1 ITGRLSLMGWDLA
14 EDRPPE
20 SVHAET
26 EGVPRRVEEHPEG
39 CAGLVRM
46 LGRAEIEHR
55 RLGGV
60 EVVDDHIEMHLLGHL
75 LTRPPRRGIVLH
87 LLEGDALAVVRADLS
102 PVGGD
107 VDLPIQHRAVEP
119 RESAR
124 IGTVDDEAWEACDSH
139 ASHGM
144 RRYRQLRGGVR
155 DLPEVRFPRLAR
167 LRSAG
172 GPGLSRRA
180 PRCWNGRWTG
190 PGRPRRRGCSGRR
203 RAGATATMQR
213 AA

>member
-1 ITGRLSLMGWDLA
+1 MLPTPTPSAARLANRYHRAPITDGWDLA

-26 EGVPRRVEEHPEG
+26 EGVPRRVEEYPEG

-144 RRYRQLRGGVR
+144 RRYRQPAPGRRPRPAAGTDNRRPEGTRDRRPVPVAPSCGPGVR
-155 DLPEVRFPRLAR
+155 
-167 LRSAG
+167 
-172 GPGLSRRA
+172 RRA
-180 PRCWNGRWTG
+180 PRSAS
-190 PGRPRRRGCSGRR
+190 P
-203 RAGATATMQR
+203 
-213 AA
+213 